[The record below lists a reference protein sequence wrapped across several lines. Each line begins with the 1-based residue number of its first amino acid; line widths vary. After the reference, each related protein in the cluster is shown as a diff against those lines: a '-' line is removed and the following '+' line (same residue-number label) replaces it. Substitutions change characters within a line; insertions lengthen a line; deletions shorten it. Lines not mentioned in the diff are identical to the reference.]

1 MPVQRGV
8 LFPVLVGVLLHG
20 RSGERVPAVR
30 TRHHKRR
37 VPGHDCRL
45 LYRHCGRHTSWSGR
59 IPILQVSQGISINE
73 RLPICI
79 TVTLK

>member
-45 LYRHCGRHTSWSGR
+45 CKSLLIAY
-59 IPILQVSQGISINE
+59 
-73 RLPICI
+73 
-79 TVTLK
+79 TLTTT